1 MKKQS
6 CRMTAQER
14 ENHKEAGKYRRMTDQ
29 QLVDTIRDLQRRAE
43 KAEAGEKAMAALA
56 ADAQHEAEMAK
67 EECKNSSGAAKMDEK
82 AAVEKFLLHLQS
94 MAGTGNGIG
103 NGTIFK
109 LRRILADMP

>member
-14 ENHKEAGKYRRMTDQ
+14 ENHKEAGRYRRMTDQ
-29 QLVDTIRDLQRRAE
+29 QLVDTIRNLQRRAE
-43 KAEAGEKAMAALA
+43 KAEAERNAMA
-56 ADAQHEAEMAK
+56 ADAQHEAEVAK
-67 EECKNSSGAAKMDEK
+67 EERKNSSAAVKLDEK
-82 AAVEKFLLHLQS
+82 AVVEKFLLHLQS